1 MATDKLRL
9 PNYGGQALIEGILMR
24 GKKNLAAAF
33 RTPDGKIVIQT
44 EELAPMYSKK
54 YFQWP
59 LLRGILLLWDAMVL
73 GYKYLTISANH
84 QTEEDEK
91 IEGPWF
97 YATVIFS
104 LLLAIGFFFILPA
117 LLGKLLVNLF
127 SLDSGSVNI
136 IEGFIRIALVIFYL
150 WAIGKSKD
158 IKRVFMYHG
167 AEHKTINAFE
177 ANKPLDVQNI
187 QNCSMKHPRCGTS
200 FILTVMIVSLFVFFF
215 IGELPLAL
223 MLLSRLILLIPIV
236 MISYEYIRWTSNHL
250 DNKFVRILASPNLAL
265 QNLTTQPPTD
275 DIVEVAIAAF
285 SAMLERENPVLIQNN
300 IPE

>member
-1 MATDKLRL
+1 
-9 PNYGGQALIEGILMR
+9 
-24 GKKNLAAAF
+24 
-33 RTPDGKIVIQT
+33 
-44 EELAPMYSKK
+44 MYSKK

-59 LLRGILLLWDAMVL
+59 FLRGILLLWDAMVL
-73 GYKYLTISANH
+73 GYKFLTISANH

-97 YATVIFS
+97 YLTVIFS

-127 SLDSGSVNI
+127 SLDSATVNI
-136 IEGFIRIALVIFYL
+136 IEGFIRIALVISYL
-150 WAIGKSKD
+150 W
-158 IKRVFMYHG
+158 
-167 AEHKTINAFE
+167 

-187 QNCSMKHPRCGTS
+187 QQCSMKHPRCGTS

-215 IGELPLAL
+215 IGELSLPL

-250 DNKFVRILASPNLAL
+250 DNKYVRILATPNLAL
-265 QNLTTQPPTD
+265 QNLTTRPPTD

-285 SAMLERENPVLIQNN
+285 NAMLERENPVLIQKN